1 MRRFFTLLLALAFV
15 VSARAEGEEQMLRR
29 VAEYVKALGSY
40 DAAVDVS
47 AGDYKASGNYSV
59 AGDSYY
65 IKVGE
70 AEVYA
75 DGKTRYEV
83 DHSRKEVSIDVADL
97 ESRNALDNPTRCFDF
112 VGEEYTSEIVKES
125 DGKSVISLVSQDEDA
140 EGEIL
145 LTVESATGKPLSIAY
160 ILYDDRIDISIKSIT
175 PRKVAIPA
183 FQKGAFK
190 GYDMVDFR

>member
-1 MRRFFTLLLALAFV
+1 
-15 VSARAEGEEQMLRR
+15 
-29 VAEYVKALGSY
+29 
-40 DAAVDVS
+40 
-47 AGDYKASGNYSV
+47 
-59 AGDSYY
+59 
-65 IKVGE
+65 
-70 AEVYA
+70 
-75 DGKTRYEV
+75 
-83 DHSRKEVSIDVADL
+83 
-97 ESRNALDNPTRCFDF
+97 
-112 VGEEYTSEIVKES
+112 VGEEYTAEIVKES

-175 PRKVAIPA
+175 PRKAAIPT

>member
-1 MRRFFTLLLALAFV
+1 
-15 VSARAEGEEQMLRR
+15 
-29 VAEYVKALGSY
+29 
-40 DAAVDVS
+40 
-47 AGDYKASGNYSV
+47 
-59 AGDSYY
+59 
-65 IKVGE
+65 
-70 AEVYA
+70 
-75 DGKTRYEV
+75 
-83 DHSRKEVSIDVADL
+83 
-97 ESRNALDNPTRCFDF
+97 

-175 PRKVAIPA
+175 PRKGAIPT